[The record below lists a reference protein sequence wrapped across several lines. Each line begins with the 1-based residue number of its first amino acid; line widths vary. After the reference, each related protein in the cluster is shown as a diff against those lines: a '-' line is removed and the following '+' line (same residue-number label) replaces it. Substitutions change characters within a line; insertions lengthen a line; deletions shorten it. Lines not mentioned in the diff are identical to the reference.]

1 MAKTK
6 EIDDW
11 DKQIN
16 ESVDRRIAALTA
28 PNKARRENLRD
39 ALNAA
44 VNTGRAS

>member
-28 PNKARRENLRD
+28 PNKARSENLRD

-44 VNTGRAS
+44 VNTGNRK